1 MTARAAWLLAIRPK
15 TLPAAIAPVLV
26 GSAFAAADR
35 VFAPLPALAALAGAL
50 LLQIG
55 VNLANDYFDCVKG
68 IDGTERLG
76 PVRAAASGLIPLPRL
91 RLGIAL
97 DFGLAL
103 LIGLYLTAVGGWPVL
118 AIGVASMLAAL
129 LYSGGPAPLA
139 SLGLGDAFV
148 FAFFGLAGVCG
159 TYYVQAQAMT
169 RAVVIAA
176 LPVGALITAIL
187 VVNNLRDIATD
198 AAAGKRTL
206 AVILGPAG
214 ARIEYALLVLGSYAA
229 PIALLAR
236 GDAGP
241 RVLLP
246 LASLPLAAY
255 LVRAVCRGE
264 GRALNRVLAG
274 SAAHALLFSAL
285 LAAGVMR

>member
-1 MTARAAWLLAIRPK
+1 MTPQAAWLLAIRPK
-15 TLPAAIAPVLV
+15 TLPAAVAPVVV
-26 GSAFAAADR
+26 GSAFAAADG

-68 IDGTERLG
+68 IDGAERLG
-76 PVRAAASGLIPLPRL
+76 PVRVAASGLIPLPRL

-103 LIGLYLTAVGGWPVL
+103 LVGLYLVRAGGWPVL
-118 AIGVASMLAAL
+118 AIGLAAMLAAL
-129 LYSGGPAPLA
+129 GYSGGPAPIA
-139 SLGLGDAFV
+139 SLGLGDVFV

-159 TYYVQAQAMT
+159 TYYVQAQALT
-169 RAVVIAA
+169 PAVAIAA

-187 VVNNLRDIATD
+187 VVNNLRDIASD
-198 AAAGKRTL
+198 ARAGKRTL
-206 AVILGPAG
+206 AVVLGPAG

-236 GDAGP
+236 GEAGP

-246 LASLPLAAY
+246 LASLPLAAR
-255 LVRAVCRGE
+255 LIRAVYREE

-274 SAAHALLFSAL
+274 SALLALLFSVL
-285 LAAGVMR
+285 LAAGVVR